1 MSKNVTITRSE
12 YRNLIASR
20 SILMLISYL
29 IYGETDRENGP
40 HYINSDRYLEI
51 LDYYTKTY
59 KDSV

>member
-12 YRNLIASR
+12 YRNLMASK
-20 SILMLISYL
+20 SILMLISSL

-51 LDYYTKTY
+51 LDFYTKTY
-59 KDSV
+59 KDSL